1 VAGFFLSQYNGITV
15 MLDTLWSSNDSIELF
30 TDSVG
35 GRIKGFGIYFQ
46 GKWAQSCWP
55 KHWIENGTLRDITFL
70 ELFPVVVSIYIW
82 GSNLRNKKLVFRVDN
97 ESVVVILNK
106 KSSKS
111 IRVMSLV
118 RVLVLSTLKYN
129 IMIKAEHTPGKINK
143 IAGSL
148 SRSDWQLF
156 RSLCQHGTEIPN
168 HLLKF

>member
-1 VAGFFLSQYNGITV
+1 
-15 MLDTLWSSNDSIELF
+15 
-30 TDSVG
+30 
-35 GRIKGFGIYFQ
+35 
-46 GKWAQSCWP
+46 
-55 KHWIENGTLRDITFL
+55 
-70 ELFPVVVSIYIW
+70 
-82 GSNLRNKKLVFRVDN
+82 VDN
-97 ESVVVILNK
+97 ESVVVIINK

-156 RSLCQHGTEIPN
+156 RSLCPEADQHGTEIPN